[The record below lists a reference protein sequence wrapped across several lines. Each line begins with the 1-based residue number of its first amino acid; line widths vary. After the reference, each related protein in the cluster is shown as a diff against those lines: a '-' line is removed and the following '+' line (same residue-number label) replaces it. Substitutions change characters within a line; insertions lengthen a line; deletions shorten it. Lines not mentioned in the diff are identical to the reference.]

1 MKVNDVF
8 DIYQNCALGSI
19 LLREFT
25 LAYEK
30 SNKETTSPSFER
42 LLPILP
48 ILFTKELVTATKNR
62 SKNVKGLYNVIADN
76 RIVFETIPSKTSAMF
91 EKTMFS
97 LLLGVQANF
106 LEIDFEN
113 NLVSTNVSIPQP
125 TFSIQAPEIGEMIR
139 AARKFGSWFSNL
151 SDVEFLTYIN
161 LNLI

>member
-25 LAYEK
+25 SAYEK
-30 SNKETTSPSFER
+30 SNRESNPPTFER

-62 SKNVKGLYNVIADN
+62 SKNIKGLYNVIADN
-76 RIVFETIPSKTSAMF
+76 RIVFETIPTKTNTMF

-97 LLLGVQANF
+97 LLMGVQANF
-106 LEIDFEN
+106 LEVDFKK
-113 NLVSTNVSIPQP
+113 NLVTTNISVPQQK
-125 TFSIQAPEIGEMIR
+125 FSIHSTEIGDMIR

-161 LNLI
+161 LN